1 MDTALKVSNLP
12 GDKPHSGKTWYVRL
26 VAVGEGYGAN
36 DCLINIGSG
45 PMVEIYDMDYMH
57 TERGQFTGGR
67 WYVEDVK
74 GGDPGRG
81 MALDCGI
88 AAWTMDASA
97 TRKMVEWLEAVAA

>member
-1 MDTALKVSNLP
+1 
-12 GDKPHSGKTWYVRL
+12 
-26 VAVGEGYGAN
+26 
-36 DCLINIGSG
+36 
-45 PMVEIYDMDYMH
+45 
-57 TERGQFTGGR
+57 
-67 WYVEDVK
+67 VK